1 VRLLGGWIDVFKI
14 VRLSC
19 GRLGGCGRGKGGGV
33 EGLEVLCLGGVFVVG
48 GRGGREGV
56 GLGERVGFG
65 GVGGGRD
72 GRMSVKDQGVA
83 GVENRVRVA
92 ERQSGFGIM

>member
-1 VRLLGGWIDVFKI
+1 M
-14 VRLSC
+14 
-19 GRLGGCGRGKGGGV
+19 
-33 EGLEVLCLGGVFVVG
+33 VG

-92 ERQSGFGIM
+92 ER